1 MVFSVPVF
9 LLMLFGLEILSRQH
23 QFNYIFPLRS
33 LGSFHSQFEIKWFKL
48 QDYVQANGAVD
59 VILIGNSMVNTGI
72 DPRILESEYETLTG
86 QKLRIF
92 NFGVE
97 GLTVKTNSK
106 IADILYEKYHPGTI
120 LVGTEM
126 RDYVLANDVDVTAKF
141 ESNAWFK
148 SQVEK
153 RNTLESW
160 LISNSSGLQRLLV
173 LRNWSSFD
181 FLDNFLVTI
190 QRYYR
195 TKASGY
201 EPDLYVFNNPL
212 FIKEDPTR
220 GEEITKHPD
229 PNDPS
234 EKIYFDLF
242 SNFKIDP
249 SRLSDLKSIL
259 ALHSRGVQV
268 FVTEMPVYPT
278 YFDYFG
284 GESVHQK
291 FLTDIKQ
298 SISENRGIFLDPVA
312 WDLFP
317 LEDRVD
323 NHHLNYLGAPLYSQL
338 LAQQLAEEC
347 FSHKQCMI
355 PADDSSSLK

>member
-1 MVFSVPVF
+1 
-9 LLMLFGLEILSRQH
+9 LS
-23 QFNYIFPLRS
+23 S

-48 QDYVQANGAVD
+48 KDFVQANGGVD

-72 DPRILESEYETLTG
+72 DPKILESEYESLTG
-86 QKLRIF
+86 AKLRIF

-97 GLTVKTNSK
+97 GLTVETNSK
-106 IADILYEKYHPGTI
+106 IANILYERFHPGTI
-120 LVGTEM
+120 LFVTEM
-126 RDYVLANDVDVTAKF
+126 RDYVAANGVEVASKF
-141 ESNAWFK
+141 ESNAWFRG
-148 SQVEK
+148 QVGGG
-153 RNTLESW
+153 NTLETW
-160 LISNSSGLQRLLV
+160 LISNSSALQRLLV

-212 FIKEDPTR
+212 FLEADPTR
-220 GEEITKHPD
+220 GEQITKHPD
-229 PNDPS
+229 PNDPN
-234 EKIYFDLF
+234 EKSNFELF

-249 SRLSDLKSIL
+249 HRLSDLKSIL
-259 ALHSRGVQV
+259 DLRSRGTQV
-268 FVTEMPVYPT
+268 FITEMPVYPT

-284 GESVHQK
+284 GEIVHQQY
-291 FLTDIKQ
+291 LSEIKQ
-298 SISENRGIFLDPVA
+298 FIDENEGTFLEPVA

-323 NHHLNYLGAPLYSQL
+323 NHHLNYLGAPLFSKL
-338 LAQQLAEEC
+338 LAQQLAAEC
-347 FSHKQCMI
+347 LSNKHCMI
-355 PADDSSSLK
+355 PTADTGSLK